1 MRFYLLIFFFFL
13 SATASLRADSWQKAK
28 TEKTAQLDAIWYT
41 SRPFVL
47 LNPEQEVTGLEY
59 ELVEMFAEFVKEE
72 YQIDLTV
79 NWVEADSF
87 IGVLDEVRTAK
98 NPNLIGVSA
107 FSITEERKQYL
118 KFTDSYLP
126 DITVLIS
133 SQGTPIVRK
142 LEEVNELMKDMVA
155 VTIKGTIY
163 EAQLLK
169 MREELQMDYEIR
181 YIDSDE
187 NVLDHIS
194 NADNIFGFID
204 LPIYLMWIKDG
215 RDLTRQNFFTMRG
228 IGYGFIMPLS
238 SDWDVPFNEFLKDDR
253 YKTRI
258 SDIISKYLGGE
269 LYQFIDNSYDREQ
282 LGTYILT
289 REKEIQLALIKN
301 ANLKL
306 QEEKTYKRI
315 LLLGIGVVLLFLI
328 IIMYLFYN
336 NQKTTKLIIQQKDL
350 IESHQNDIRLKNE
363 QLINRNAQL
372 LALNEEKNNL
382 VSILAHDLRSP
393 LSNILGLSGIMM
405 TDKEHL
411 TNENQDYLE
420 KISLTANRMNQMISK
435 ILDPATLEGNK
446 KAVLNEQVNVKQL
459 LDDLSARYS
468 VLATNKGIAL
478 KALAPKEAVTIIT
491 DHMLLFLALENLLSN
506 AVKFSDSNTEI
517 VLEVYKEDDRI
528 IFRITDQGPGFT
540 EEDKEKAFNRFQTL
554 SAQPTG
560 NETSTGL
567 GLSIVK
573 KYVKD
578 LNGKIWLES
587 EPGKG
592 SSFFVSLNN

>member
-1 MRFYLLIFFFFL
+1 MRFYLILLGFFYFN
-13 SATASLRADSWQKAK
+13 SAEATDSWQKAK
-28 TEKTAQLDAIWYT
+28 ETKSAQLNLSWYT

-47 LNPEQEVTGLEY
+47 YNPEKELIGLEY
-59 ELVEMFAEFVKEE
+59 ELVETFGE
-72 YQIDLTV
+72 YVRQKHQIDLTL
-79 NWVEADSF
+79 NWIEAESF
-87 IGVLDEVRTAK
+87 NGILNEVKTS
-98 NPNLIGVSA
+98 NLSNLIGVSA

-133 SQGTPIVRK
+133 SQGTPIVRR
-142 LEEVNELMKDMVA
+142 LEDVNELMNDMVA

-163 EAQLLK
+163 EQQLIQ
-169 MREELQMDYEIR
+169 MREDLRMDYEIL

-187 NVLDHIS
+187 NVLDRIS
-194 NADNIFGFID
+194 KADNMFGFID

-215 RDLTRQNFFTMRG
+215 RDLTRQNFFTLRG
-228 IGYGFIMPLS
+228 IGYGFILPQS
-238 SDWDVPFNEFLKDDR
+238 SDWDIPFNQFLKDEA
-253 YKTRI
+253 YKTKI

-289 REKEIQLALIKN
+289 KEKEIQLALIKN

-306 QEEKTYKRI
+306 EEEKSFKRI
-315 LLLGIGVVLLFLI
+315 LILGIGTTLLFLI

-336 NQKTTKLIIQQKDL
+336 NQKTTKLIIEQKDQ

-393 LSNILGLSGIMM
+393 LNNILGLSGIIM
-405 TDKEHL
+405 TNKKDLSE
-411 TNENQDYLE
+411 ENQDFLE
-420 KISLTANRMNQMISK
+420 KISSTANRMNQMISK
-435 ILDPATLEGNK
+435 ILDPSTLEGDR
-446 KAVLNEQVNVKQL
+446 KAVLNETVLVKQL
-459 LDDLSARYS
+459 LDDLSGRYS
-468 VLATNKGIAL
+468 ALAINKGIAL
-478 KALAPKEAVTIIT
+478 KAVTPEENMTVTT
-491 DHMLLFLALENLLSN
+491 DHMLLFLTLENLLSN
-506 AVKFSDSNTEI
+506 AVKFSEPDTE
-517 VLEVYKEDDRI
+517 VSLEVFKKDNKV
-528 IFRITDQGPGFT
+528 IFKITDQGPGFT
-540 EEDKEKAFNRFQTL
+540 EEDRKMAFNRFQTL

-578 LNGKIWLES
+578 LNGKVWMES
-587 EPGKG
+587 ELGKG
-592 SSFFVSLNN
+592 TSFFVSLNS